1 MNNTAPPTSTLSVSI
16 VLYHSS
22 VKLLRST
29 LISAYDASRR
39 ALNEGGLTSVAV
51 FLVDNSLCS
60 HYRGEVQGALVALEF
75 DAFFVVKY
83 VAAEDNSGYGGGH
96 NLVVPELE
104 GDYHLVLNPDVELA
118 EASLSIGLTT
128 LQNDSGLALVSP
140 RVLGSDGGQEFL
152 CKAYP
157 SVLVLLVRAFAPEFL
172 RNCFRAQLDAYEL
185 RDICSRQHSS
195 EVALA
200 SGCFMLLRRSA
211 FTQVGGFNEKYFL
224 YFEDFDLSLRLRE
237 SGRLQFL
244 PAMQI
249 VHHGGYAASKGVRH
263 IWLFLRSG
271 FRFFNDH
278 GWKWI

>member
-1 MNNTAPPTSTLSVSI
+1 MKNAASPTFSLSVSI

-22 VKLLRST
+22 VELLRAT

-39 ALNEGGLTSVAV
+39 ALNEGCLTSVTV

-60 HYRGEVQGALVALEF
+60 DYRDEVQGALAALEF
-75 DAFFVVKY
+75 DAFYVVRY
-83 VAAEDNSGYGGGH
+83 VAAQNNSGYGGGH

-118 EASLSIGLTT
+118 ETALSVGLDA
-128 LQNDSGLALVSP
+128 LRNDSGLALVSP
-140 RVLGSDGGQEFL
+140 RVLGSAGGQEFL
-152 CKAYP
+152 CKSYP

-185 RDICSRQHSS
+185 RDICSRDHTS

-211 FTQVGGFNEKYFL
+211 FTHVGGFNEKYFL
-224 YFEDFDLSLRLRE
+224 YFEDFDLSLRLSE
-237 SGRLQFL
+237 NGRLQFL

-263 IWLFLRSG
+263 IGLFLRSG

>member
-1 MNNTAPPTSTLSVSI
+1 MTNATPPTPSLSVSI

-22 VKLLRST
+22 VELLRAT
-29 LISAYDASRR
+29 LISTYDASRR
-39 ALNEGGLTSVAV
+39 ALNEGSLRSVAI
-51 FLVDNSLCS
+51 FLVDNSLCPD
-60 HYRGEVQGALVALEF
+60 YRGEVQSALAALEF
-75 DAFFVVKY
+75 DDFFVVKY
-83 VAAEDNSGYGGGH
+83 VAAKNNGGYGGGH
-96 NLVVPELE
+96 NLVMPELE
-104 GDYHLVLNPDVELA
+104 GEYHLVLNPDVELA
-118 EASLSIGLTT
+118 ETALFVGLDA
-128 LQNDSGLALVSP
+128 LRNDSGLALVSP
-140 RVLGSDGGQEFL
+140 RVLGSAGGQEFL
-152 CKAYP
+152 CKSYP

-172 RNCFRAQLDAYEL
+172 RNCFRTQLDAYEL
-185 RDICSRQHSS
+185 RDICCGDHAS
-195 EVALA
+195 EVVLA

-211 FTQVGGFNEKYFL
+211 FTHVGGFNEKYFL

-263 IWLFLRSG
+263 IWLFFKSG

>member
-1 MNNTAPPTSTLSVSI
+1 MKNAAPSTSSLSISI
-16 VLYHSS
+16 VLYYSS
-22 VKLLRST
+22 VELLRLT
-29 LISAYDASRR
+29 LISAYDASRS
-39 ALNEGGLTSVAV
+39 ALNEGCLQNVAV
-51 FLVDNSLCS
+51 FLVDNSLCPD
-60 HYRGEVQGALVALEF
+60 YRGKIQGVLASLQF

-83 VAAEDNSGYGGGH
+83 VAAENNGGYGGGH
-96 NLVVPELE
+96 NLVLPELE

-118 EASLSIGLTT
+118 ETALSVGLDA
-128 LQNDSGLALVSP
+128 LRNDSGLALVSP

-152 CKAYP
+152 CKSYP

-185 RDICSRQHSS
+185 RDICSREHTS
-195 EVALA
+195 EVALG

-211 FTQVGGFNEKYFL
+211 LTHVGGFNEKYFL

-249 VHHGGYAASKGVRH
+249 VHHGGYAANKGVRH

>member
-1 MNNTAPPTSTLSVSI
+1 MTNAAPPTPSLSVSI

-22 VKLLRST
+22 VELLRST
-29 LISAYDASRR
+29 LVSAYDASRR
-39 ALNEGGLTSVAV
+39 ALNEGRLQNVAV
-51 FLVDNSLCS
+51 FLVDNSLCPD
-60 HYRGEVQGALVALEF
+60 YRGDVQSALAALQF

-83 VAAEDNSGYGGGH
+83 VAAENNSGYGGGH
-96 NLVVPELE
+96 NLVMSELE

-118 EASLSIGLTT
+118 EAALSIGLDA
-128 LQNDSGLALVSP
+128 LRNDSGLALVSP
-140 RVLGSDGGQEFL
+140 RVLGSAGGQEFL
-152 CKAYP
+152 CKSYP
-157 SVLVLLVRAFAPEFL
+157 SVLVLLVRAFAPAFL
-172 RNCFRAQLDAYEL
+172 RKCFTRQLDAYEL
-185 RDICSRQHSS
+185 RDICSKDHTS
-195 EVALA
+195 EVPLA

-211 FTQVGGFNEKYFL
+211 FTHVGGFNEKYFL
-224 YFEDFDLSLRLRE
+224 YFEDFDLSLRLRG

-249 VHHGGYAASKGVRH
+249 VHHGGYAASKGMRH

>member
-1 MNNTAPPTSTLSVSI
+1 MTNAAPPTPSLSVSI
-16 VLYHSS
+16 VLHHSS
-22 VKLLRST
+22 VELLRST

-39 ALNEGGLTSVAV
+39 ALNEGSLRSVAV
-51 FLVDNSLCS
+51 FLVDNSLCPD
-60 HYRGEVQGALVALEF
+60 YRGEVQSALAALEF
-75 DAFFVVKY
+75 DDFFVVKY
-83 VAAEDNSGYGGGH
+83 VAAENNGGYGGGH
-96 NLVVPELE
+96 NLVMPELE
-104 GDYHLVLNPDVELA
+104 GEYHLVLNSDVELA
-118 EASLSIGLTT
+118 ETALFVGLDA
-128 LQNDSGLALVSP
+128 LRNDSGLALVSP
-140 RVLGSDGGQEFL
+140 RVLGSAGGQEFL
-152 CKAYP
+152 CKSYP

-172 RNCFRAQLDAYEL
+172 RNCFRTQLDAYEL
-185 RDICSRQHSS
+185 RDICCGDHAS
-195 EVALA
+195 EVVLA

-211 FTQVGGFNEKYFL
+211 FTHVGGFNEKYFL

-263 IWLFLRSG
+263 IWLFFKSG